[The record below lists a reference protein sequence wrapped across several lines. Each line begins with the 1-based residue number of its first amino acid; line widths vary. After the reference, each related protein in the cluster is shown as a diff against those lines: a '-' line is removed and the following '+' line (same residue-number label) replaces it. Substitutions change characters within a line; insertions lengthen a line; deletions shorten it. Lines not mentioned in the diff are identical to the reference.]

1 MQIEYLCDNK
11 QYVDIVVKWI
21 YNEFIDGIRYGISY
35 EKVEE
40 SFRNRKK
47 ESLPITVVAIENKV
61 CIGVA
66 SLVVNDLKVKEYAP
80 WLAGLYVDK
89 EYRNKG
95 IGKVLVEEIQSIAS
109 RLGYDILYLRTE
121 HASEYYKNLGWE
133 FVERLIDEFGL
144 ETNIFKKAL

>member
-1 MQIEYLCDNK
+1 MQIEYLWDNK

-21 YNEFIDGIRYGISY
+21 YNEFIDGIRPGIFY
-35 EKVEE
+35 EEIEE

-47 ESLPITVVAIENKV
+47 ESLSITVVAVENEV
-61 CIGVA
+61 CVGVA
-66 SLVVNDLKVKEYAP
+66 SLVVNDLKAKEYTP

-89 EYRNKG
+89 EYRSKG
-95 IGKVLVEEIQSIAS
+95 IGKALIEEIQFIAR

-121 HASEYYKNLGWE
+121 HAAEYYKKLGWE
-133 FVERLIDEFGL
+133 YVERLIDEFGL

>member
-1 MQIEYLCDNK
+1 MQIKYLCDNK

-21 YNEFIDGIRYGISY
+21 YNEFIDGIRSGISY
-35 EKVEE
+35 DKVEE

-47 ESLPITVVAIENKV
+47 ESLPITVVAVENEV

-66 SLVVNDLKVKEYAP
+66 SLVVNDLKAKEYTP

-89 EYRNKG
+89 EYRSKG
-95 IGKVLVEEIQSIAS
+95 IGKALIEEIQSIAK

-121 HASEYYKNLGWE
+121 HTAEYYKNLGWE
-133 FVERLIDEFGL
+133 YVERLIDEFGL
-144 ETNIFKKAL
+144 ETNIFIKTL